1 MRDSRRAVHESPR
14 TESDPH
20 EGGQARRVAAG
31 ALTQQLA
38 QVAGLVV
45 LLAVVTVLA
54 RRLSLAELGTYG
66 LTATLAT
73 HLLILKNSIGG
84 AAQRAMVA
92 AQLDEERVSAFSTA
106 AVLYAITGLFTGLLI
121 AAVGSGIAAAVLDG
135 ELQHQAQLGV
145 VGLGAVTAVGL
156 AASVNL
162 DALRAALLLT
172 RSAANEIAG
181 LAVFAALMLTLA
193 LSGAPL
199 WSLIAASGSIPLLS
213 GTVNLVARRRLGL
226 AYRFRRGAFA
236 PERARAALPTA
247 GWLLVIELS
256 SLVIYGLDRV
266 VLGVLASPV
275 AIGLYEGPV
284 RAHNVIYA
292 LNQSVGVTTLP
303 VAAGYSGEGGGEQ
316 QEGDRERM
324 RRLVLRGSRYTLAL
338 FVPLAVTAMALA
350 APALEVWLG
359 ARFREAAP
367 ALTII
372 VSYWLAYGMLA
383 VNPNFLVGAGRARQ
397 VSGVVVAIAA
407 LNLALS
413 VALTPSLGVEGP
425 ALGTAVS
432 YLVFFPL
439 MLRIGL
445 GVGGVSL
452 GELARGAWL
461 PAYSLGAVLAV
472 ALVGL
477 RLALDPHDL
486 LTVVA
491 LLVGGPLAYWEAYY
505 LLALDEDER
514 ALARSLFRRRR

>member
-1 MRDSRRAVHESPR
+1 MRDSRSAVHEKTRIASNPG
-14 TESDPH
+14 

-31 ALTQQLA
+31 ALTQQVA
-38 QVAGLVV
+38 QVTGLLV
-45 LLAVVTVLA
+45 LLVVVTVLA

-73 HLLILKNSIGG
+73 YLLILKNSIGG

-92 AQLDEERVSAFSTA
+92 ADGQARVSAFSTA
-106 AVLYAITGLFTGLLI
+106 AVLYAVTGLATGLLI
-121 AAVGSGIAAAVLDG
+121 AAVGSAIAAAVLDG
-135 ELQHQAQLGV
+135 DLQRQAQLGV
-145 VGLGAVTAVGL
+145 LGLGAVTAVGL
-156 AASVNL
+156 AMSVNL

-181 LAVFAALMLTLA
+181 LVLFAALMLSLA

-199 WSLIAASGSIPLLS
+199 WALIAGSGSIPLLS

-226 AYRFRRGAFA
+226 AYRFRRGAFS
-236 PERARAALPTA
+236 RDQARTLLPTA
-247 GWLLVIELS
+247 GWLLLIEVS

-292 LNQSVGVTTLP
+292 LSQSVGVTTLP
-303 VAAGYSGEGGGEQ
+303 VAAGYSAED
-316 QEGDRERM
+316 DRERM
-324 RRLVLRGSRYTLAL
+324 RGLVLRGSRYTLAL

-372 VSYWLAYGMLA
+372 VSYWLLYGMLA
-383 VNPNFLVGAGRARQ
+383 VTPNFLVGAGRARQ
-397 VSGVVVAIAA
+397 VGGVVAAIAA
-407 LNLALS
+407 LNLILS
-413 VALTPSLGVEGP
+413 LALTPSLGVEGP
-425 ALGTAVS
+425 ALGTAIS

-445 GVGGVSL
+445 SVGGVTL
-452 GELARGAWL
+452 RELARAAWV
-461 PAYSLGAVLAV
+461 PAYALGAVLAL

-486 LTVVA
+486 LPVVA
-491 LLVGGPLAYWEAYY
+491 LVLGGPLVYWAAYA
-505 LLALDEDER
+505 ALVLDAGER
-514 ALARSLFRRRR
+514 ALMASLIRRRV

>member
-1 MRDSRRAVHESPR
+1 M
-14 TESDPH
+14 
-20 EGGQARRVAAG
+20 AAG

-73 HLLILKNSIGG
+73 YLLILKNSIGG

-92 AQLDEERVSAFSTA
+92 AQRDEERVSAFSTA
-106 AVLYAITGLFTGLLI
+106 AVLYAIAGMVTGLLI
-121 AAVGSGIAAAVLDG
+121 AAVGSGIAAAVLHG
-135 ELQHQAQLGV
+135 ELRHQAQLGV

-181 LAVFAALMLTLA
+181 LVLFAALMLTLA
-193 LSGAPL
+193 LSDAPL
-199 WSLIAASGSIPLLS
+199 WALIAGSGSIPLLS
-213 GTVNLVARRRLGL
+213 GTINLVARRRLRL
-226 AYRFRRGAFA
+226 AYRFRRGGFSAA
-236 PERARAALPTA
+236 RARRLLPTA
-247 GWLLVIELS
+247 GWLLVTEAS

-266 VLGVLASPV
+266 VLGLFASPV

-303 VAAGYSGEGGGEQ
+303 VAAGYAGDE
-316 QEGDRERM
+316 DRERM

-359 ARFREAAP
+359 ARFRDAAP
-367 ALTII
+367 ALTIL
-372 VSYWLAYGMLA
+372 VSYWLLYGMLA

-397 VSGVVVAIAA
+397 VGAVVALIAA

-413 VALTPSLGVEGP
+413 LALTPSMGVEGP
-425 ALGTAVS
+425 ALGTAIS
-432 YLVFFPL
+432 YVVFFPL
-439 MLRIGL
+439 MLRLGL
-445 GVGGVSL
+445 SVGGVSV
-452 GELARGAWL
+452 GELARAAWV
-461 PAYSLGAVLAV
+461 PAYALGAVLAV

-477 RLALDPHDL
+477 RVALDPHDL
-486 LTVVA
+486 LPVA
-491 LLVGGPLAYWEAYY
+491 AMVMGGPLIYWAAYGAFV
-505 LLALDEDER
+505 LDAEER
-514 ALARSLFRRRR
+514 ALGVSLIRRGG

>member
-1 MRDSRRAVHESPR
+1 VHQTPR
-14 TESDPH
+14 TEPDPI

-38 QVAGLVV
+38 QVTGLLV

-54 RRLSLAELGTYG
+54 RRLSLAQLGTYG

-73 HLLILKNSIGG
+73 YLLLLKNSIGG

-92 AQLDEERVSAFSTA
+92 AEGDQDRSGAFSTA
-106 AVLYAITGLFTGLLI
+106 AVLYAVTGLATGVLI
-121 AAVGSGIAAAVLDG
+121 AAVGAAIAAVVLHG
-135 ELQHQAQLGV
+135 ELRHQAQLGV

-172 RSAANEIAG
+172 RSATNEIAG
-181 LAVFAALMLTLA
+181 LALFAALMLTLA
-193 LSGAPL
+193 LSDAPL
-199 WSLIAASGSIPLLS
+199 WALIAGSGSIPLLS
-213 GTVNLVARRRLGL
+213 GTINLVARRRLRL
-226 AYRFRRGAFA
+226 AYRFRRGGYSAA
-236 PERARAALPTA
+236 RARRLLPTA
-247 GWLLVIELS
+247 GWLLVTEAS

-266 VLGVLASPV
+266 VLGLFASPV

-303 VAAGYSGEGGGEQ
+303 VAAGYAGDE
-316 QEGDRERM
+316 DRERM

-367 ALTII
+367 ALTIL
-372 VSYWLAYGMLA
+372 VSYWLLYGMLA
-383 VNPNFLVGAGRARQ
+383 VTPSFLVGAGRARQ
-397 VSGVVVAIAA
+397 VGRTVAAIAA

-413 VALTPSLGVEGP
+413 LALTPSLDTEGP
-425 ALGTAVS
+425 ALGTAIS
-432 YLVFFPL
+432 YVVFFPA

-445 GVGGVSL
+445 SVGGVSVR
-452 GELARGAWL
+452 ELARAAWV
-461 PAYSLGAVLAV
+461 PAYTLGAALAA

-477 RLALDPHDL
+477 RLALDPHHL
-486 LTVVA
+486 PAVLA
-491 LLVGGPLAYWEAYY
+491 LVVGGPLAYWAAY
-505 LLALDEDER
+505 AAFVLDAEER
-514 ALARSLFRRRR
+514 ALAASLISRRG

>member
-1 MRDSRRAVHESPR
+1 
-14 TESDPH
+14 
-20 EGGQARRVAAG
+20 VAAG

-73 HLLILKNSIGG
+73 YLLILKNSIGG

-92 AQLDEERVSAFSTA
+92 AQRDEERVSAFSTA
-106 AVLYAITGLFTGLLI
+106 AVLYAVTGLFTGLLI

-236 PERARAALPTA
+236 PERARALLPTA

-256 SLVIYGLDRV
+256 SLVIYGLDRI

-316 QEGDRERM
+316 EGDRARM

-338 FVPLAVTAMALA
+338 FVPLTVTAMALA

-359 ARFREAAP
+359 ARFRDAAP

-397 VSGVVVAIAA
+397 VSGVVVTIAA

-413 VALTPSLGVEGP
+413 VALTPSLGIEGP

>member
-1 MRDSRRAVHESPR
+1 M
-14 TESDPH
+14 
-20 EGGQARRVAAG
+20 AAG

-38 QVAGLVV
+38 QVTGLVV

-73 HLLILKNSIGG
+73 YLLILKNSIGG

-92 AQLDEERVSAFSTA
+92 AQLDEERVSAFTTA
-106 AVLYAITGLFTGLLI
+106 AVLYAITGLATGLLI
-121 AAVGSGIAAAVLDG
+121 AGAGAGIAAAVLDG
-135 ELQHQAQLGV
+135 ELQDQAQLGV
-145 VGLGAVTAVGL
+145 LGLGAVTAVGL

-193 LSGAPL
+193 LWGAPL
-199 WSLIAASGSIPLLS
+199 WSLIAASGSIPLAS

-236 PERARAALPTA
+236 PEQARALLPTA
-247 GWLLVIELS
+247 GWLLVVEVS

-292 LNQSVGVTTLP
+292 LSQSVGVTTLP
-303 VAAGYSGEGGGEQ
+303 VAAGYSAQ
-316 QEGDRERM
+316 DDRERM

-338 FVPLAVTAMALA
+338 FVPLAVTAMAMA

-397 VSGVVVAIAA
+397 VSRVVVSIAA

-413 VALTPSLGVEGP
+413 LALTPSLGIRGP

-445 GVGGVSL
+445 SVGGVSVR
-452 GELARGAWL
+452 ELARAAWL
-461 PAYSLGAVLAV
+461 PAYALGLVLA
-472 ALVGL
+472 ALLVGL
-477 RLALDPHDL
+477 RLVLDPHDL
-486 LTVVA
+486 LSVVA
-491 LLVGGPLAYWEAYY
+491 LLVGGPLAYWAAY
-505 LLALDEDER
+505 ATFVLDAGER
-514 ALARSLFRRRR
+514 ALAASLILRRG